1 MTHKQSAK
9 RLAKALYFVAEKKQD
24 LDSVQNSLEQI
35 KDLVKTVP
43 EFRAF
48 VQSKKIEKGQKI
60 EILNNVFGDGIHPLV
75 AEILCYLKGNEAR
88 DILLN
93 ISTLFNRSYK
103 ANQNIVTIKGTL
115 ASQISDEDKSE
126 LKLSLEKILGKNTE
140 LSLDVDDSI
149 IGGIRL
155 RIENTVLDATIQN
168 QLKNLHSKMIQS

>member
-48 VQSKKIEKGQKI
+48 VQSKKI